1 MNVTSAKPLICF
13 TDRISSGIKCMYVM
27 AYVKVLAFGELS
39 VIGCNKYLCFND
51 LILNINN

>member
-13 TDRISSGIKCMYVM
+13 TDRISSGIKCA

-39 VIGCNKYLCFND
+39 VMAVSL
-51 LILNINN
+51 L